1 MGMNRLARISCRGLN
16 GLNGLNGLTLGRT
29 KSRGTTASRK
39 REREFWFFHMGR
51 HAEILTNIKTLD
63 GRARDSC
70 KQKVNLE
77 LRYGTW
83 VLPAPNAAMTFP
95 NADKL
100 LLIHWASFKRNP
112 VAAVFPNRSEPA
124 RSIKCNF
131 DLTFLRL
138 GVEDEDEWDVDVD
151 VGKRLVVTIVTVK
164 TQCDRLDCALA
175 ACPPIVLFRCP
186 DN

>member
-1 MGMNRLARISCRGLN
+1 ML
-16 GLNGLNGLTLGRT
+16 
-29 KSRGTTASRK
+29 
-39 REREFWFFHMGR
+39 
-51 HAEILTNIKTLD
+51 EILTNIKTLD
-63 GRARDSC
+63 GPARDSC

-100 LLIHWASFKRNP
+100 LLIHWASFNRNP

-175 ACPPIVLFRCP
+175 ACPPIVRFACP
-186 DN
+186 CANNAGTAMASVNSMEVRGSITVPDTAL